1 MENHLCFDPGTT
13 PTTPLSTDIQ
23 KHCEKLDLI
32 NSLPEMFVKISSQD
46 VKSFGFD
53 HLEKSFELVL
63 QQPNLCFRKPC
74 DSFVWLKDNG
84 FYLSFSSHE
93 LITGNL
99 VASTCVLDKFM
110 VKTLLEHKSPRV
122 KSDFCD
128 SVLKLDSLCVET
140 DKLWHNLRSILKN
153 CVVLSFDVILVY
165 NTFFEK
171 YFELLISDSQ
181 SELNLL
187 CSDFEKAKHDLKLL
201 NIISCFDTILVCNAY
216 FHVHFERLKCELLVL
231 RKETL
236 FSDLNK
242 YI

>member
-1 MENHLCFDPGTT
+1 M
-13 PTTPLSTDIQ
+13 
-23 KHCEKLDLI
+23 KHNK
-32 NSLPEMFVKISSQD
+32 
-46 VKSFGFD
+46 GFD

-181 SELNLL
+181 SELKLL

-242 YI
+242 YMSCTYDPGILMSALSI